1 MVAAADKSALTKKY
15 KVFDTVAITGG
26 FRTLPDIN
34 MLEKNGCKLFLNRDG
49 EVYKIV
55 LNGEIGAKEP
65 RLTITQSRY
74 GFYWR
79 LEAEVSIGAWLFG
92 SNIYLPSEIDLP
104 IFLSLLSDFIYF
116 KIGIRLKI
124 NECRIT
130 ILDATRDFK
139 LTRSQ
144 VTSILKELSYL
155 EIPKYDR
162 RPFNDTSVYFVN
174 KGNIK
179 NKIYKIYDKQH
190 ERINNGASL
199 EEIEVAEGVL
209 RLEIHHGDNRAV
221 SNLAK
226 SLRLSD
232 HNAGTILTKETSESV
247 INDAMKLL
255 GLEQL
260 LNNKSDSKLITLARN
275 FDKSMPLILAGHLA
289 FKKEYGLNYAKTLGF
304 NLSDA
309 TIKGYERLCV
319 KTGTSSL

>member
-1 MVAAADKSALTKKY
+1 MVAAADKLTLTEKY
-15 KVFDTVAITGG
+15 KVFDTTGIAAG
-26 FRTLPDIN
+26 FRTLPDIDL
-34 MLEKNGCKLFLNRDG
+34 LEKNGCKLFFNRNG

-65 RLTITQSRY
+65 RLTITKSLY

-79 LEAEVSIGAWLFG
+79 LEVEVSIGAWLFG
-92 SNIYLPSEIDLP
+92 SNIYLPSEKDLP
-104 IFLSLLSDFIYF
+104 IFLSDLSNFIFF

-162 RPFNDTSVYFVN
+162 RPFNDTSVYFEN
-174 KGNIK
+174 KGK
-179 NKIYKIYDKQH
+179 VTNKIYKVYDKQH
-190 ERINNGASL
+190 ERIKNGASK
-199 EEIEVAEGVL
+199 EEIELAEGVL

-221 SNLAK
+221 TNLSK
-226 SLRLSD
+226 SLKLPD

-260 LNNKSDSKLITLARN
+260 LNSNTDSKLITLAQN
-275 FDKSMPLILAGHLA
+275 FDKSKPLILAGHRQYKMA
-289 FKKEYGLNYAKTLGF
+289 FGLNYSKILGL

-309 TIKGYERLCV
+309 TIKGYERDCV
-319 KTGTSSL
+319 KTGTLS

>member
-1 MVAAADKSALTKKY
+1 
-15 KVFDTVAITGG
+15 VFDTVAITGG
-26 FRTLPDIN
+26 FRTLPDIDL
-34 MLEKNGCKLFLNRDG
+34 LEKNGCKLFFNQNG

-65 RLTITQSRY
+65 RLTITKSRY

-92 SNIYLPSEIDLP
+92 SNIYLPSENDLP

-139 LTRSQ
+139 LETKSR
-144 VTSILKELSYL
+144 VTSIIKELSYL

-162 RPFNDTSVYFVN
+162 RPFNDTSVYFEN
-174 KGNIK
+174 KGK
-179 NKIYKIYDKQH
+179 VTNKIYKIYDKQH
-190 ERINNGASL
+190 ERIKNGASQ
-199 EEIEVAEGVL
+199 EEIALAEGVL

-226 SLRLSD
+226 SLRLPD

-260 LNNKSDSKLITLARN
+260 LNNNSDSKLITLAQN
-275 FDKSMPLILAGHLA
+275 FDKAMPLILAGHSLYKTT
-289 FKKEYGLNYAKTLGF
+289 FGHNYREELGI
-304 NLSDA
+304 NLSDD

-319 KTGTSSL
+319 KTGILSL